1 MAVSD
6 FSGVIAP
13 LAAFVIFGAGLTW
26 QLLRRKSVKPKKP
39 TRTIDRISVDRRT
52 PNGSPVPNE
61 DPATGAVAKD
71 QAVYDFEAVGVKR
84 PTMLAVTT
92 IRGNATAA
100 EVFIQRAFKIDREY
114 WRELDVSVPEM
125 RGLDC
130 LFVNACKLAWVP
142 GSNFERHIY
151 AVSFSP
157 ILEEALRQGFHP
169 RVNATAADLQFCAID
184 ETGTQLGEAMS
195 MPDHAWGQEARVLA
209 LWSALNPADKPH
221 ELEDELRKEIEVLKD
236 RVEHIGRYVSAL
248 TERTWK
254 MRMDDI
260 VDLAHDIRRHGT
272 EVGPAGDRNTQTDEL
287 VKTMRLEAEK
297 IDTMVEDHTKTV
309 KDLEDADSA
318 LVHAIAYMYVRE
330 LTVRVL
336 RVCALLRVIGGDTFE
351 HEVRSANRITANVTG
366 FTDVKPL
373 IAAAQAIAHSK
384 LAVESKGMSETEVE
398 RAGAISRH
406 AKELTKTHDDLVAAL
421 DAEAVSLQ
429 EQIDK
434 YLLLQSRPRRYAV
447 RVDDYGH
454 VEKLMV
460 LEH

>member
-6 FSGVIAP
+6 FTGVIAP
-13 LAAFVIFGAGLTW
+13 LAACVIFGAGLTW
-26 QLLRRKSVKPKKP
+26 QLLRRKTVKPKKP
-39 TRTIDRISVDRRT
+39 NRNVDRVSVIRRN
-52 PNGSPVPNE
+52 PNGSPIPNE
-61 DPATGAVAKD
+61 DPATGAVEKEK
-71 QAVYDFEAVGVKR
+71 AVYDFDAVNVKR

-100 EVFIQRAFKIDREY
+100 EVFIQRAFKIDREH
-114 WRELDVSVPEM
+114 WRELDVPFHEM

-130 LFVNACKLAWVP
+130 LFANACKLAWVP

-151 AVSFSP
+151 AVSFAP

-184 ETGTQLGEAMS
+184 ETGTQLGEPML
-195 MPDHAWGQEARVLA
+195 MPDHAWGEAARVHA
-209 LWSALNPADKPH
+209 LWCALNPTDKPH
-221 ELEDELRKEIEVLKD
+221 ELEGELRKEIEVLKD
-236 RVEHIGRYVSAL
+236 RVEHIGRYVSAV

-254 MRMDDI
+254 LRMDHI
-260 VDLAHDIRRHGT
+260 VDLAHDIRRLGAET
-272 EVGPAGDRNTQTDEL
+272 GPANDRNTQTDEL
-287 VKTMRLEAEK
+287 VKTMLLEAER
-297 IDTMVEDHTKTV
+297 IDTMVDDHTKTV
-309 KDLEDADSA
+309 KTLEDADSA
-318 LVHAIAYMYVRE
+318 LVHAIAYMHVRE

-336 RVCALLRVIGGDTFE
+336 RVCALLRVIGGDSFE
-351 HEVRSANRITANVTG
+351 HEVRSANRITANVSH

-373 IAAAQAIAHSK
+373 IAAAQAIAHTK
-384 LAVESKGMSETEVE
+384 LATDSKAMVDSEVE
-398 RAGAISRH
+398 RAGAITRH

-421 DAEAVSLQ
+421 QAEALAVQ
-429 EQIDK
+429 EEIDK

-454 VEKLMV
+454 VEKLLV